1 MTRHISRREFVKQ
14 SVLAGAA
21 LAVPALAGCSSR
33 PTRRQAAAQVKNV
46 AEIDPAA
53 IRKFAGGLQG
63 RVILPGDSDYE
74 SARHVFNWAVDKHPG
89 MIVRCASAAD
99 VVGSVDFGRDH
110 DLLVA
115 VRAGGHSLAGKSTC
129 DGGMVIDVSEMK
141 RIDIDP
147 AKQIAR
153 ADAGLLL
160 GEFDHATQA
169 FGLATTLGTAPP
181 TGIAGLTTG
190 GGLGWLMGKYGLAC
204 DNLREVQ
211 VVTADG
217 HTLTANA
224 EQNADLFWGVRG
236 GGGNFGIVTSFEY
249 QLHPVG
255 PVLAG
260 AVTYPAPRLKDVL
273 RFYRKFTGALPDE
286 IRVDIGNEQ
295 LSDNAGAYI
304 ALCCSGDLDAG
315 ERLLTPLRSYAPR
328 LADAVRP
335 MPYVQIQALFGVPP
349 GHFST
354 YIRSSFLRE
363 LSDGAIDVIVEN
375 AARAPSPSCTFF
387 IERFSGAACR
397 VGATETAFSAREPG
411 FNFAVWALWQD
422 PAEARL
428 ATAWGR
434 GFWDAMQPF
443 LRTAVY
449 SNYLEDEGEGRARAA
464 YGVNYDRLV
473 ALKNKYDSTNFFRL
487 NQNIKP
493 TV

>member
-1 MTRHISRREFVKQ
+1 MTRHISRREFVRQ
-14 SVLAGAA
+14 SALAGVA
-21 LAVPALAGCSSR
+21 LAVSSLAGCSLRPSR
-33 PTRRQAAAQVKNV
+33 RHA

-53 IRKFAGGLQG
+53 MRKFAAGLQG
-63 RVILPGDSDYE
+63 RVILPGDSGYE
-74 SARHVFNWAVDKHPG
+74 SARHVWNWAIDKHPG
-89 MIVRCASAAD
+89 MIVRCANAAD
-99 VVGSVDFGRDH
+99 VVRCVDFGRDH

-129 DGGMVIDVSEMK
+129 DGGMVIDVSELK
-141 RIDIDP
+141 SIQIDP
-147 AKQIAR
+147 DKRIAR
-153 ADAGLLL
+153 ADAGVLL

-204 DNLREVQ
+204 DNVREVQ

-260 AVTYPAPRLKDVL
+260 PVTYLASRLGDVL
-273 RFYRKFTGALPDE
+273 RFYREFTGALPDE
-286 IRVDIGNEQ
+286 IRVDIEYVS
-295 LSDNAGAYI
+295 LSEDKPAPCI
-304 ALCCSGDLDAG
+304 ALCYCGDLDAG
-315 ERLLTPLRSYAPR
+315 ERLLKPLRSYGPR

-335 MPYVQIQALFGVPP
+335 MPYVQIQALFDVPP
-349 GHFST
+349 VHVSA

-397 VGATETAFSAREPG
+397 VGATETAFSHREPG
-411 FNFAVWALWQD
+411 FNFAVNASWQD
-422 PAEARL
+422 PAEASR
-428 ATAWGR
+428 TTEWGR

-443 LRTAVY
+443 LRSAVY
-449 SNYLEDEGEGRARAA
+449 SNYLGEEGEDRARAA
-464 YGVNYDRLV
+464 YGPNYARLV
-473 ALKNKYDSTNFFRL
+473 ALKNTYDPTNFFRL

-493 TV
+493 TA

>member
-1 MTRHISRREFVKQ
+1 
-14 SVLAGAA
+14 LAAAA
-21 LAVPALAGCSSR
+21 LATPALAGCS
-33 PTRRQAAAQVKNV
+33 RQASRKSQTTEQLKTVAAV
-46 AEIDPAA
+46 DPAA
-53 IRKFAGGLQG
+53 IREFTAGLQG
-63 RVILPGDSDYE
+63 HAILPGDPSYE
-74 SARHVFNWAVDKHPG
+74 SARRVFNWAIDKRPG

-99 VVGSVDFGRDH
+99 VSRSVDFGRDH

-129 DGGMVIDVSEMK
+129 DGGIVIDVSEMK
-141 RIDIDP
+141 RIQIDP
-147 AKQIAR
+147 AQRSAR
-153 ADAGLLL
+153 ADAGVLL

-169 FGLATTLGTAPP
+169 VGLATTLGTAPV

-190 GGLGWLMGKYGLAC
+190 GGMGWLMGKYGLAC
-204 DNLREVQ
+204 DNVREVQ

-255 PVLAG
+255 PVLG
-260 AVTYPAPRLKDVL
+260 GPVTYPPARLGDVL
-273 RFYRKFTGALPDE
+273 RFYREFTGTLPDE
-286 IRVDIGNEQ
+286 IRVDIDIEGPAPRI
-295 LSDNAGAYI
+295 LPCY
-304 ALCCSGDLDAG
+304 SGDLDAG
-315 ERLLTPLRSYAPR
+315 EKLLRPLRSYGPR
-328 LADAVRP
+328 LADAVRAI
-335 MPYVQIQALFGVPP
+335 PYVQMQALLGVAP
-349 GHFST
+349 GHFFT

-363 LSDGAIDVIVEN
+363 LSDGAIDAIAEN
-375 AARAPSPSCTFF
+375 AARAPSPNCTFF

-397 VGATETAFSAREPG
+397 VGATDTAFSAREPG

-422 PAEARL
+422 PAEARR

-473 ALKNKYDSTNFFRL
+473 ALKNKYDPTNFFRL

>member
-1 MTRHISRREFVKQ
+1 MVDLTRREFVRQ
-14 SVLAGAA
+14 SALAAA
-21 LAVPALAGCSSR
+21 LATPALAGCWKPASR
-33 PTRRQAAAQVKNV
+33 TSRTTEQLKTVADLDAAAV
-46 AEIDPAA
+46 
-53 IRKFAGGLQG
+53 RKFAAGLQG
-63 RVILPGDSDYE
+63 HAILPSDPSYE
-74 SARHVFNWAVDKHPG
+74 SARHVFNWAIDKHPG
-89 MIVRCASAAD
+89 MIVRCASAED
-99 VVGSVDFGRDH
+99 VVRCVDFGRDH

-153 ADAGLLL
+153 ADAGILL

-169 FGLATTLGTAPP
+169 FGLATTLGTAPV

-204 DNLREVQ
+204 DNVREVQ

-273 RFYRKFTGALPDE
+273 RFYREFTATLPGE
-286 IRVDIGNEQ
+286 IRVDVGNEA
-295 LSDNAGAYI
+295 LSDKAGAYI
-304 ALCCSGDLDAG
+304 ALCYSGELDAG
-315 ERLLTPLRSYAPR
+315 ERLLAPLRSYGPR

-335 MPYVQIQALFGVPP
+335 MPYVQIQALFAVPP

-397 VGATETAFSAREPG
+397 VGATDTAFSAREPG

-422 PAEARL
+422 PAEARR

-449 SNYLEDEGEGRARAA
+449 SNYLEDEGEGRAKAA

-473 ALKNKYDSTNFFRL
+473 ALKNKYDPTNFFRL